1 MLVRGSSRQ
10 PLCLF
15 IFGWRWGG
23 GGGGGGGG
31 WGVMMNETS
40 CTSNGGSDQCHPIVL
55 LWQSGRIAVSLP
67 AQWQTRLSWEWREAL
82 FCHAKSLKPSSF
94 RLGNPQY
101 CVTASAAERWQSQS
115 QRTHGPGRLE
125 LRRATAP
132 RQGEAQRLFL
142 ILCEKDLKPGI
153 KRSFLILSALSHSI
167 RTWPSAQCHHDHLLV
182 AQCTAVSL
190 LPTDLPDP
198 DEWQLPVS
206 LSQLTESLINC
217 RESARAHPQQH
228 KDARV
233 WFCSRAASYRTS
245 GHISLFP
252 IIKSRFFFWG
262 GGGMNFFSF
271 PCPQIGDSFKV
282 VYTVIKV

>member
-1 MLVRGSSRQ
+1 MMVRGSSRQ

-15 IFGWRWGG
+15 IFGWRW
-23 GGGGGGGG
+23 GGGGGGG

-115 QRTHGPGRLE
+115 QRTHGPGSLE

-167 RTWPSAQCHHDHLLV
+167 RTWPFAQCHHDHLLV

-190 LPTDLPDP
+190 LSTDLPDP

-217 RESARAHPQQH
+217 RESARAQPHNTKTH
-228 KDARV
+228 
-233 WFCSRAASYRTS
+233 WFGFAPVQLPTGHRAIFSFS
-245 GHISLFP
+245 QSLNP
-252 IIKSRFFFWG
+252 VFWG
-262 GGGMNFFSF
+262 DEFL
-271 PCPQIGDSFKV
+271 
-282 VYTVIKV
+282 